1 MALPDELRALLA
13 RAKDAPHLSWR
24 ALLKPGDWLVL
35 VAMAV
40 VVVVS
45 YPLFW
50 RGGQATRAIVKRDG
64 LVVLDVALNAPRM
77 LQVQGALGVSVI
89 EIQPGR
95 ARVRADP
102 GPRQQGAQLVRQG
115 HALAPHSIRLRWR
128 TNTCTD
134 ARKCA
139 ARRSARNTE
148 RC

>member
-102 GPRQQGAQLVRQG
+102 GPRQYCVQQGWLTRAHAVAICAPNHISLQLSG
-115 HALAPHSIRLRWR
+115 DGGDYGGYDSL
-128 TNTCTD
+128 NY
-134 ARKCA
+134 
-139 ARRSARNTE
+139 
-148 RC
+148 